1 MTLEQALSEL
11 GEVDP
16 RALPALS
23 RRYDKRRAVFLRVGD
38 DVRVATCWATGCL
51 HRTATSWVRTR
62 RELELTVFGL
72 FVFLMARWST
82 ARRDRGPAGAVVGVM
97 ARAQAVTAHRGSRRS
112 AWRSSSWGEEP
123 SIGELVE

>member
-1 MTLEQALSEL
+1 LGDRLSAQDGDVL
-11 GEVDP
+11 GEDE
-16 RALPALS
+16 A
-23 RRYDKRRAVFLRVGD
+23 
-38 DVRVATCWATGCL
+38 
-51 HRTATSWVRTR
+51 